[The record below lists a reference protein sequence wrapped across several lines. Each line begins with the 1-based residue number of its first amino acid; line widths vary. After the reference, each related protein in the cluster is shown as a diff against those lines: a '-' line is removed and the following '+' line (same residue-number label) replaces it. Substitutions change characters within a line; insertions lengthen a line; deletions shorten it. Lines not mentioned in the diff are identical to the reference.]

1 MYSVHPNALD
11 PKMLLSCKFEYLC
24 NFASEYEKHHL
35 VYLHIDNPNIKEI
48 GCLICLSVSSSRS
61 LKWLN
66 LFNKKID
73 FVKIKCIELS
83 SQNPCGK
90 LQFTLAQSWLW
101 RKDRLA
107 YWHTQ
112 LQSSCTT
119 EISVWQGGMGHWDV
133 YYSSLQRFIITFSYS
148 FSYSYLLNIFYWI
161 FLVGSF
167 ICNCNL
173 QKG

>member
-1 MYSVHPNALD
+1 MHRIVLGESKSPTPLVTSLICTPKRTLVHALD

-61 LKWLN
+61 LECLN

-73 FVKIKCIELS
+73 FVKIKCIELT

-101 RKDRLA
+101 RTDRLA

-119 EISVWQGGMGHWDV
+119 ERSVW
-133 YYSSLQRFIITFSYS
+133 
-148 FSYSYLLNIFYWI
+148 
-161 FLVGSF
+161 
-167 ICNCNL
+167 
-173 QKG
+173 